1 MTSSRLSEYM
11 KDLLALMIDPRD
23 TSTRSTDLALKEAKM
38 HPPQSSNLLPN
49 LEVLTINGSE
59 HDCSALQNILSH
71 SNWKFHC
78 AHTLSDCESFLKGH
92 AVPVVICHRDIPG
105 GSWKDVVSLTRE
117 LPVPA
122 RVLVYSAK
130 ADDQFW
136 MEVLESG
143 GYDVIPKPFHPPE
156 VYRLVTLAAH
166 NWRKEA
172 AKLDRPM
179 GLYREV
185 TA

>member
-1 MTSSRLSEYM
+1 
-11 KDLLALMIDPRD
+11 
-23 TSTRSTDLALKEAKM
+23 M
-38 HPPQSSNLLPN
+38 HPPRSSNPKPR
-49 LEVLTINGSE
+49 LEVLTINWSE
-59 HDCSALQNILSH
+59 HDCSALENILSH

-78 AHTLSDCESFLKGH
+78 AHTLAECASFLRQNT
-92 AVPVVICHRDIPG
+92 VPVVICHCDIPG
-105 GSWKDVVSLTRE
+105 GDWKDVVSLARE

-143 GYDVIPKPFHPPE
+143 GYDVLPKPFHAPE

-172 AKLDRPM
+172 EQRDRPVLLHSKA
-179 GLYREV
+179 G
-185 TA
+185 A